1 MDLKNLKDN
10 EALSKEE
17 IKEMFCETS
26 PIIAVEF
33 NETLWVLDENVRFI
47 GKVDRVKCAIFAD
60 ILNNSNNPIVH
71 LIPASRREGGAI
83 TVRNDFKET
92 QRYNLYKSYEALDR
106 WFSAVINSIL
116 KRNDSYRLVYIGGK
130 NFG

>member
-26 PIIAVEF
+26 PIIVVQF

-92 QRYNLYKSYEALDR
+92 KRYNLYKSYEALDR
-106 WFSAVINSIL
+106 WFNISN
-116 KRNDSYRLVYIGGK
+116 
-130 NFG
+130 